1 MTRLAFKVVVYAV
14 AMVVSVSSY
23 VAEAGHHTPI
33 EQAVQNPDRPE
44 ADTER
49 DAGRKPAGVL
59 KFLGI
64 EPGMNV
70 VDLYS
75 GGGYFTRLFSSVV
88 GPEGHVTA
96 HNSFRMP
103 EERRPEVVA
112 RWKALGNVNT
122 IFSEPEGLDLPDNS
136 ADVILLSLIFHHWHY
151 TPDSGEVMPAKTQA
165 ALANMLRMLKPGGTF
180 TVIEHLAPDGTS
192 REVSAATHRV
202 SVEITKADLTAAG
215 FIFDGASDVHS
226 DHPEDDITA
235 YWRGKTPRG
244 QTQRLVLRFRKP
256 SE

>member
-1 MTRLAFKVVVYAV
+1 MTKLACKVVVYAI
-14 AMVVSVSSY
+14 AMVVSVGSY

-49 DAGRKPAGVL
+49 DAGRKPAEVL
-59 KFLGI
+59 TFFGI

-96 HNSFRMP
+96 HNSFRTP

-112 RWKALGNVNT
+112 RWEALGNVNT

-136 ADVILLSLIFHHWHY
+136 ADVIVLSLIIHHWHY
-151 TPDSGEVMPAKTQA
+151 APDSGDAVPAKTQA
-165 ALANMLRMLKPGGTF
+165 ALANMLRILKPGGTF
-180 TVIEHLAPDGTS
+180 SVIEHLAPEGTS
-192 REVSAATHRV
+192 REASAAIHRIPA
-202 SVEITKADLTAAG
+202 EMAIADITAAG
-215 FIFDGASDVHS
+215 FLLDGESDVHS
-226 DHPEDDITA
+226 DHPEDDIAT
-235 YWRGKTPRG
+235 YWRDKTPRG
-244 QTQRLVLRFRKP
+244 QTQRLVQRFRKP
-256 SE
+256 TE